1 MIKEWLFFNMRDE
14 LLRID
19 IAQIVYFQADGNYT
33 QIILA
38 DGSKASV
45 CMNLSGMQGVLE
57 EHRKGKVNFF
67 ARIGKSYIVNLN
79 YVYQIS
85 VLRKRLVLSDQST
98 FSFTIGMSKEALKKL
113 KTLMVQVKI

>member
-1 MIKEWLFFNMRDE
+1 MKEWLFFNMRDE
-14 LLRID
+14 VLRID

-33 QIILA
+33 QIVLA

-45 CMNLSGMQGVLE
+45 CMNLSGMQSVLE

-67 ARIGKSYIVNLN
+67 ARIGKSYIINLN

-113 KTLMVQVKI
+113 KALIVQVKI